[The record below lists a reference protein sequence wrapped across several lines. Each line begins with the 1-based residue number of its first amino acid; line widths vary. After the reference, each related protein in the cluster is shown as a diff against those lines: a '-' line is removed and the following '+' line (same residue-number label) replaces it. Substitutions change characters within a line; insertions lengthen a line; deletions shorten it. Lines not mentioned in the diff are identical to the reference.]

1 MPFLDLVFLVLYF
14 NNKQMLVGVL
24 ISLGVRRC
32 FSLKFLISWCWEA
45 HHSFSVLNSSGCC
58 NASQEHPLGNYKEWM
73 SSSELGLGASPSSHI
88 LGCMCEKGHE
98 CTGTHFGGI
107 LYFLQP
113 YPTCQRRLLSNSLWS
128 SVCSYSSLSLAIFSL
143 TETDFNSTSDF
154 LSCRLTSSIFAL
166 T

>member
-58 NASQEHPLGNYKEWM
+58 NASRNTLLETTKNGCPLLSWVWVPPPAHTY
-73 SSSELGLGASPSSHI
+73 LGACVRKDMNAQAHTLGVFYISFNHIPLAKGDCWVTASEAQCVAIPAFPWLFSPSLRQI
-88 LGCMCEKGHE
+88 L
-98 CTGTHFGGI
+98 I
-107 LYFLQP
+107 LHQ
-113 YPTCQRRLLSNSLWS
+113 
-128 SVCSYSSLSLAIFSL
+128 
-143 TETDFNSTSDF
+143 
-154 LSCRLTSSIFAL
+154 TSSHAD
-166 T
+166 